1 MYDRR
6 WRGNPIG
13 AVMPAVYPAAG
24 AFAAGALL
32 YSGDSQRR

>member
-24 AFAAGALL
+24 ALL